1 MDAGMAS
8 GGSGEGG
15 PALALDLVLPLVDA
29 ALAEDVGPGD
39 VTTESTVPEDARAVG
54 EITAKEDGV
63 VCGLPVARAVFER
76 LDPGV
81 LFEADAR
88 DGDRVAAGAVIAR
101 VEGPARAILTGERT
115 ALNFLQHLSG
125 IATGVARMVEALE
138 GTGTRLLD
146 TRKTVPGMRLLAKY
160 AVRCGGG
167 ANHRTG
173 LYDKVLIKENHL
185 AAAGGVRA
193 AVTRSR
199 AAHPGLEIEVEV
211 TNLRELDEALA
222 AEPDWILLDNFR
234 PTRVADAVARISGWS
249 WKHKDRRPRVEVSGG
264 ITAET
269 VRDYALEGVD
279 FISMGALTHSARALD
294 LSLDL
299 VLERGLGGK
308 ASADPRVRPSADPQ
322 AKPAAKPR
330 AGETR

>member
-193 AVTRSR
+193 AVTRARR
-199 AAHPGLEIEVEV
+199 ARPDLEIEIEV
-211 TNLRELDEALA
+211 TTLGELDEALG
-222 AEPDWILLDNFR
+222 AEPDWILLDNLDPPR
-234 PTRVADAVARISGWS
+234 IRDAMTRVAAWS
-249 WKHKDRRPRVEVSGG
+249 RKHGDRRPRVEVSGG

-269 VRDYALEGVD
+269 AREHAVPGVD
-279 FISMGALTHSARALD
+279 FLSMGALTHSARALD
-294 LSLDL
+294 LSLEL
-299 VLERGLGGK
+299 GVRRSRRARER
-308 ASADPRVRPSADPQ
+308 R
-322 AKPAAKPR
+322 
-330 AGETR
+330 

>member
-1 MDAGMAS
+1 V
-8 GGSGEGG
+8 
-15 PALALDLVLPLVDA
+15 LVLDLVLPLIDA

-39 VTTESTVPEDARAVG
+39 VTTSATVPADARGTA

-63 VCGLPVARAVFER
+63 VCGLPVAREVFAR
-76 LDPGV
+76 LDPDIV
-81 LFEADAR
+81 FEADVR
-88 DGDRVAAGAVIAR
+88 DGEVVAAGTVIAR
-101 VEGPARAILTGERT
+101 VQGPARAILSGERT

-125 IATGVARMVEALE
+125 IATAVARIVNVLE
-138 GTGTRLLD
+138 GTDTRILD

-167 ANHRTG
+167 RNHRKG

-308 ASADPRVRPSADPQ
+308 ASADPRVKPSTDPQ